1 MASKVTILIVSI
13 VLLTSFV
20 FMGLNLNFASSESIG
35 GNVIVND
42 DPTGTSWQSLPD
54 IAVDNNGKIHVVW
67 LDDRDASRD
76 VYYSNST
83 NGGASFNGSARVGDA
98 NDGGTPLKVSPEI
111 AVDSNGKIHIAWHSH
126 NGTTFNVYVANST
139 DGGLTFKTN
148 SKIADNLPQIQ
159 LVPDIAVYGSNNVYV
174 VWSDNRNSNS
184 DIYFARS
191 TDSGLNYG
199 TNIKIN
205 DDAGST
211 VQGFSRVAVDS
222 KGIIHVVWQDQRN
235 GDFDIYYSNSTN
247 SGVSFTANKNI
258 AGGTSANEVESYITV
273 DNNDNVYVSYTN
285 NTGGFSNISLTKS
298 TDAGDTWSTA
308 VQVNDVIWNAT
319 QTYSSIAVN
328 STGKVFVA
336 FEDNRSNPT
345 AITPDIY
352 IANSTNGGTSFGSD
366 DIVNNDTGSNDHLL
380 PKMAVGNDDSIYIIW
395 ADDRDSDYNI
405 YLAKIQGESAVNNP
419 PNIVTMTA
427 DPTIAN
433 PGGSSF
439 INVTANDL
447 DSDPL
452 TYFYNVTGGSISGSG
467 ANVTWNAPLT
477 PGVYNITAW
486 VSDGKA
492 SSGTETVNVTVKAA
506 NNAPVID
513 NLTADKFTVG
523 PGGESNLTVTAHD
536 DDGDTLTY
544 FYNTTGGYISGTG
557 AAVKWTGPEINGTY
571 KITAWVSDGL
581 LLSGNLSINITVTGG
596 TQFNAAP
603 VVTNISAVPAVV
615 EPSGVS
621 NITVVASDADGDNL
635 TYHYEVTGGSITGS
649 GPNVTWT
656 APAAVGKYTVT
667 AWVNDSFENSN
678 KKSVNITV
686 RLIAL
691 NHPPVVTSI
700 TADPTTVNINGTSTI
715 TVVASDEDGDELTY
729 NYSIDGGEL
738 IGTGPIVTWK
748 APGSNGVFEIR
759 IAVFDGLAESNT
771 MGVNVTVTGGD
782 NTAPVVD
789 SISANSTQAA
799 AGEIVGIDV
808 VASDADGDPLTY
820 IYEAT
825 AGIITG
831 TGASVDWTA
840 PETEGTY
847 TITVKVNDG
856 IMDSNTKSV
865 DIIVSF
871 DVLPNGTDAPDL
883 VITDDDIVFSNPNP
897 KEDENITITVTIHN
911 EGTETVY
918 NASVTVY
925 SNTTLV
931 GKDYVPVLAPKESK
945 SVVFHYH
952 FSKGK
957 FLVEAKADEENY
969 HVELDETNN
978 NGKKEISV
986 SGKTDG
992 NGNGNGNGKDSDG
1005 KDSDDKSGLNPLFY
1019 ILPLIIVIV
1028 IVLLYFLVIKKKKVE
1043 PPKEE
1048 RVEGA
1053 EPVEGE
1059 AAPGAEEP
1067 AAAEE
1072 ESEAPAAEP
1081 AAPVPEPAAEPAA
1094 VPEPVPAVEPAAPV
1108 EPTPQPDTPQPAVEE
1123 TPEGQAVTEENV
1135 NTSENQ
1141 G

>member
-1 MASKVTILIVSI
+1 MASKISNLIVSI
-13 VLLTSFV
+13 VLLTSLV
-20 FMGLNLNFASSESIG
+20 FLGLNINFASSESIS

-54 IAVDNNGKIHVVW
+54 IAVDANGKIHVVW
-67 LDDRDASRD
+67 LDDRDATRD

-83 NGGASFNGSARVGDA
+83 NGGVSFNGSARVGDA

-126 NGTTFNVYVANST
+126 NGTAFNVYVANST

-211 VQGFSRVAVDS
+211 VQGFSRVVVDS
-222 KGIIHVVWQDQRN
+222 NGIIHIIWQDQRN

-258 AGGTSANEVESYITV
+258 AGGTSADEVESYITV
-273 DNNDNVYVSYTN
+273 DNNDNVYVTYTN

-298 TDAGDTWSTA
+298 TDAGDTWSSP

-319 QTYSSIAVN
+319 QTYSSVAVN

-352 IANSTNGGTSFGSD
+352 ISNSTNGGASFGSD

-419 PNIVTMTA
+419 PNIVSMTA

-433 PGGSSF
+433 PGGSSY

-452 TYFYNVTGGSISGSG
+452 TYYYNVTGGSITGTG
-467 ANVTWNAPLT
+467 YNVTWNAPLT

-492 SSGTETVNVTVKAA
+492 NSGTETVNVTVKAA
-506 NNAPVID
+506 NNAPIID

-523 PGGESNLTVTAHD
+523 PGGESNITVTAHD

-596 TQFNAAP
+596 TQFNTAP
-603 VVTNISAVPAVV
+603 IVTNISAVPAVV

-635 TYHYEVTGGSITGS
+635 TYHYEVTGGAITGT
-649 GPNVTWT
+649 GPNVNWT
-656 APAAVGKYTVT
+656 APAALGEYTVT
-667 AWVNDSFENSN
+667 AWVNDSFESSN
-678 KKSVNITV
+678 KESINITV

-715 TVVASDEDGDELTY
+715 TVVASDDDGDELTY

-738 IGTGPIVTWK
+738 IGTGSIVTWK
-748 APGSNGVFEIR
+748 APGSNGIFEIR
-759 IAVFDGLAESNT
+759 IVVFDGLAESNT
-771 MGVNVTVTGGD
+771 MGVNITVTGGD

-789 SISANSTQAA
+789 SISANRTKAA

-808 VASDADGDPLTY
+808 VATDADGDPLTY

-847 TITVKVNDG
+847 TISVKVNDG
-856 IMDSNTKSV
+856 IVDSNTKNV
-865 DIIVSF
+865 DITVSF
-871 DVLPNGTDAPDL
+871 QVLPNGSKAPDL
-883 VITDDDIVFSNPNP
+883 VIGDDDIVFSNPKP
-897 KEDENITITVTIHN
+897 KEDENITITVTVHN
-911 EGTETVY
+911 DGSETAY
-918 NASVTVY
+918 NVTVTVY

-931 GKDYVPVLAPKESK
+931 GKNYVNVLAPKESV
-945 SVVFHYH
+945 SVVFYYH
-952 FSKGK
+952 FSKGE
-957 FLVEAKADEENY
+957 FRVEAKADEENY

-978 NGKKEISV
+978 NGKKDITV

-992 NGNGNGNGKDSDG
+992 NGGGNGDG
-1005 KDSDDKSGLNPLFY
+1005 KDGDKKDGDDKSGLNPLFY

-1028 IVLLYFLVIKKKKVE
+1028 IVLLYFFVIKKKKVE

-1048 RVEGA
+1048 ERVEGA
-1053 EPVEGE
+1053 EPTEEEPV
-1059 AAPGAEEP
+1059 PGAEEP
-1067 AAAEE
+1067 
-1072 ESEAPAAEP
+1072 PAAEGEAEAPSPAP
-1081 AAPVPEPAAEPAA
+1081 AAPVPEPTAEPTAA
-1094 VPEPVPAVEPAAPV
+1094 PEPVPAPEPAAPV
-1108 EPTPQPDTPQPAVEE
+1108 EPTPQPEAPQPVVDETSEGQPVEE
-1123 TPEGQAVTEENV
+1123 EKTETP
-1135 NTSENQ
+1135 
-1141 G
+1141 